1 MNAQELIEELECL
14 EVATDSLDF
23 LRGVNYATE
32 RAINLAKQL
41 NELQNSI
48 STKSMLERI
57 VLTNTSENEIDI
69 NVTGMTD
76 KESIFILAM
85 ALIRC
90 SKKLGLTEATL
101 NKSMSCLWKDTD

>member
-1 MNAQELIEELECL
+1 
-14 EVATDSLDF
+14 
-23 LRGVNYATE
+23 
-32 RAINLAKQL
+32 
-41 NELQNSI
+41 
-48 STKSMLERI
+48 MLERI

>member
-1 MNAQELIEELECL
+1 MKDLGFKAFT
-14 EVATDSLDF
+14 V
-23 LRGVNYATE
+23 
-32 RAINLAKQL
+32 
-41 NELQNSI
+41 
-48 STKSMLERI
+48 
-57 VLTNTSENEIDI
+57 

-76 KESIFILAM
+76 KESIFVLAM

>member
-1 MNAQELIEELECL
+1 M
-14 EVATDSLDF
+14 
-23 LRGVNYATE
+23 
-32 RAINLAKQL
+32 NLAKQL

>member
-1 MNAQELIEELECL
+1 M
-14 EVATDSLDF
+14 
-23 LRGVNYATE
+23 
-32 RAINLAKQL
+32 NLAKQL

-48 STKSMLERI
+48 STKSMLEQI

-76 KESIFILAM
+76 KESIFVLAM

-101 NKSMSCLWKDTD
+101 NESMSYLWDATSIGGEQQ

>member
-32 RAINLAKQL
+32 RAIKLAKQL

-48 STKSMLERI
+48 STKSMLEQI

-76 KESIFILAM
+76 KESIFVLAM
-85 ALIRC
+85 ALIGC
-90 SKKLGLTEATL
+90 SQKLGLTEATL
-101 NKSMSCLWKDTD
+101 NKCMSCLWKDTD

>member
-1 MNAQELIEELECL
+1 MSNEIPRIEE
-14 EVATDSLDF
+14 
-23 LRGVNYATE
+23 NE
-32 RAINLAKQL
+32 RATRLAKQL
-41 NELQNSI
+41 KESQHSI
-48 STKSMLERI
+48 SSNGVVKQI
-57 VLTNTSENEIDI
+57 ILTNIGENEIDI

-76 KESIFILAM
+76 KESIFVLAM